1 MKWLCALAC
10 VGSLASVVVTT
21 TGCEQLDGRN
31 RTRKGNRLFRE
42 TQFIDAAAEYQKALT
57 EVDDPIIHYNLG
69 LAYSKI
75 FKPGADGPVLLGLK
89 DEFVC
94 QMIPNVKVVQA
105 GACVKEGD
113 RHYAECGDKKTK
125 PIEEAIVKAKA
136 ELASVPDTKDWQTQL
151 KAKEEELNK
160 ECADLLPPD
169 PAKAPPAPDP
179 NAKKDDKAPAT
190 PTPPKKTP
198 AELKEEQKKC
208 APIAAAVLKLRTD
221 IQNADEKKA
230 TDTAALKDKQDE
242 LARYICPSSFKCMET
257 SFCSMTSPEL
267 ADLAAQ
273 HFQVWIKT
281 QPGDDEIR
289 KDLLDAQAELE
300 AAKKT
305 DNKPRLSNAQRRVDD
320 LGTKDQT
327 RGLMTQLWMD
337 SEQFKK
343 ALDYWEGLSKERPG
357 DTGIIGIRAGINLKA
372 GDWRKSIDLYTEVAD
387 ASKDVGDKVAAYQF
401 IGNVAWAKLN
411 SKTLIGVDMIE
422 LADKG
427 ISALQK
433 AAALQPK
440 SSKPVGLQAS
450 IFNFRSTA
458 HGVSWAAAI
467 DRATA
472 QDLLKLSHVLSEEA
486 KKAQSATPT
495 PEAPPKPAG
504 GG

>member
-1 MKWLCALAC
+1 MRWLCALAC

-31 RTRKGNRLFRE
+31 RTRVGNRLFRE
-42 TQFIDAAAEYQKALT
+42 TQFIDAAAQYHKALT
-57 EVDDPIIHYNLG
+57 EVDDSIIHYNLG

-75 FKPGADGPVLLGLK
+75 FKPGYEGPVLLGQSN
-89 DEFVC
+89 EFVC

-113 RHYAECGDKKTK
+113 RHYAECGEKKTK
-125 PIEEAIVKAKA
+125 PLEEAIAKAKA
-136 ELASVPDTKDWQTQL
+136 DLTTVPDTKDWQAQL
-151 KAKEEELNK
+151 KDKEAELNK
-160 ECADLLPPD
+160 ECADLLPPTDAKPAD
-169 PAKAPPAPDP
+169 PNAKPDP
-179 NAKKDDKAPAT
+179 NAKKDEPK
-190 PTPPKKTP
+190 KKTP

-221 IQNADEKKA
+221 IQNADEKR
-230 TDTAALKDKQDE
+230 TNITSTIKDKQDE
-242 LARYICPSSFKCMET
+242 LARFTCPSSFKCMET
-257 SFCSMTSPEL
+257 SFCSLTSPEL

-273 HFQVWIKT
+273 HFQVWIKA
-281 QPGDDEIR
+281 QPSDEDIR
-289 KDLLDAQAELE
+289 KDMVGAQEELE

-305 DNKPRLSNAQRRVDD
+305 DNKSRLSSAQKRVDE

-327 RGLMTQLWMD
+327 RGLMTQLWLD

-343 ALDYWEGLSKERPG
+343 AIEYWEGLSKERPG
-357 DTGIIGIRAGINLKA
+357 DTAIIGTLAGINLKA
-372 GDWRKSIDLYTEVAD
+372 GDWRKSIELYNHVAD
-387 ASKDVGDKVAAYQF
+387 MSKDVGDKVNSYQF

-411 SKTLIGVDMIE
+411 SKTLAGVDMIE

-427 ISALQK
+427 LAALQK
-433 AAALQPK
+433 AAELQPK
-440 SSKPVGLQAS
+440 SPRPVGLQAS

-458 HGVSWAAAI
+458 QGVSWAAAI
-467 DRATA
+467 DRASG
-472 QDLLKLSHVLSEEA
+472 QDLSKLSHVLSDEA
-486 KKAQSATPT
+486 KKAQSGTPPSGTT